1 MSLSLAVIQFDPK
14 NVAPSGDE
22 KVIIKSTCVS
32 MNVDFAHAS
41 TVSCALVAKVIWMCS
56 QKYCALYLKRTR

>member
-22 KVIIKSTCVS
+22 KVMLKSTCVS
-32 MNVDFAHAS
+32 MNVDCAHAS
-41 TVSCALVAKVIWMCS
+41 TVSCALVAKVI
-56 QKYCALYLKRTR
+56 